1 MFSSENTHASTFLK
15 VLVREKKKF
24 QQYILLCKLEFLK
37 NQRQVIWEK
46 KVHLNE
52 NTKKKFFFPCIV
64 LVLNLDWQHL
74 NNTLIASGDFE
85 NLKITSGIQEFLVN
99 MALESHIF

>member
-1 MFSSENTHASTFLK
+1 MQVGIFKKSETGNLGEEST
-15 VLVREKKKF
+15 
-24 QQYILLCKLEFLK
+24 LE
-37 NQRQVIWEK
+37 WEHQK
-46 KVHLNE
+46 S
-52 NTKKKFFFPCIV
+52 FFFPPCIV
-64 LVLNLDWQHL
+64 LILNLEWQHL

>member
-15 VLVREKKKF
+15 VLVREKKKI

-52 NTKKKFFFPCIV
+52 NIKNLFFSPMHSFNPQLRV
-64 LVLNLDWQHL
+64 A
-74 NNTLIASGDFE
+74 TF
-85 NLKITSGIQEFLVN
+85 K
-99 MALESHIF
+99 